1 MEESSQ
7 NKRGIF
13 LRGFFKFARRFLNIA
28 LSALFLVLAACALSF
43 FFDLSV
49 PAPSRMRAQILSLAQ
64 NFGIKIEAE
73 EIRAALNGRLCF
85 TDLKV
90 SFANS
95 KEPLFTAKNLKA
107 DFNIFKL
114 LGGRL
119 GLRALY
125 LQGCDIYS
133 GFGGNSIS
141 PVFENLSLNAYK
153 QGDFYKISFAN
164 FYFEK
169 LCVSLCGNVSETFLI
184 ENLSA
189 SEGSSKNSF
198 KQWDDFCEKAHISK
212 QYLKTFNFPA
222 ANIEFDIEKDGSA
235 RAFLR
240 ANSLGFSIGVSGGTL
255 KFADFTSLLSYEK
268 KGGRHLASVE
278 ILSSGADFGGNILA
292 KSCKAFANFN
302 LNEMRLLNIHASL
315 SNLNIYGAEIGYAE
329 IMKDSMGLADVRTL
343 KTSLDGLKSFLKI
356 GGGRLDA
363 AFSGGIEDF
372 SVKLNGNF
380 LPEPL
385 LKCSLIPEAEE
396 LGWFKFSDSGVN
408 LSGGARIKIGA
419 ETKTP
424 SVECGMFLD
433 IQNSL
438 LFGVDASSLSG
449 DVCYNSESGDFWAR
463 DARAVS
469 KEGWVVDA
477 DIYQNLKTFDYKF
490 MISGSLRPSSISHFM
505 EQWWKDVFED
515 FKFVKDFPHADI
527 VVYGT
532 WGNPEIMDVYGF
544 VSLKNAYRNDVLFED
559 ASLVVWVNPSRIS
572 IFDLYVG
579 NAGRTLTGALNWVY
593 FSGRLDSYNE
603 NRIYADSTLNREEL
617 IAMGGEKV
625 KENLE
630 ILDFDEAP
638 KISLNL
644 LMKNPSREKNAPDIM
659 NLDYECAGNTRAG
672 KFELQDLK
680 FKSYIYGDD
689 IYLYEMDFGIA
700 SGHGSGDVFVGKR
713 DGKDYFSANL
723 DIERANQQ
731 KFMDVLLGLSK
742 SPKEKKNGAD
752 TDAGLENSKYGL
764 LNASV
769 DISGFSDFL
778 ETFKGKGKMLLEN
791 PKLAT
796 INLFGLFSRLTSVL
810 RLPVGSFEL
819 SKAESPFE
827 IEDAQISFDDIKIT
841 GPAAK
846 IIGKARY
853 DFDKDAINANLIF
866 SPFSEVKTPLVSQ
879 IMSVV
884 NPISSLA
891 EIEVRGNFDNPDVS
905 INLRPL
911 NVFKS
916 DESIMEKFE
925 RKMDAEEEGRK
936 KSE

>member
-1 MEESSQ
+1 MEECPD
-7 NKRGIF
+7 NKRDVF
-13 LRGFFKFARRFLNIA
+13 LRGFLKFARRALNIV
-28 LSALFLVLAACALSF
+28 LSALVLGLAACILSF
-43 FFDLSV
+43 FFDLSM
-49 PAPSRMRAQILSLAQ
+49 PMPSRMREQILSLAQ
-64 NFGIKIEAE
+64 NFGINIEAE
-73 EIRAALNGRLCF
+73 EIRVSLNGRLDF
-85 TDLKV
+85 SEFKV
-90 SFANS
+90 SFINS
-95 KEPLFTAKNLKA
+95 QKPLFTAKNLKA
-107 DFNIFKL
+107 DFEILKL
-114 LGGRL
+114 LRGRL

-133 GFGGNSIS
+133 GFGGNSNFPI
-141 PVFENLSLNAYK
+141 FENLSLNAFK
-153 QGDFYKISFAN
+153 RGDFYKISFAN

-169 LCVSLCGNVSETFLI
+169 LCVSLCGNVSEQFLL
-184 ENLSA
+184 ENLSGG
-189 SEGSSKNSF
+189 EGSSKNSF
-198 KQWDDFCEKAHISK
+198 KQWDDFCEKAHFSK

-222 ANIEFDIEKDGSA
+222 ANIEFDIEKDGLA

-240 ANSLGFSIGVSGGTL
+240 ANSSGFSVDVSGRTL
-255 KFADFTSLLSYEK
+255 KFSDFASFLSYEK
-268 KGGRHLASVE
+268 KGGRHLVSAE
-278 ILSSGADFGGNILA
+278 ILSTGADFGGEVLA
-292 KSCKAFANFN
+292 KSCKAFANLD

-315 SNLNIYGAEIGYAE
+315 SNLNVYGAEIDYAE
-329 IMKDSMGLADVRTL
+329 IMKDALNLADIKTL
-343 KTSLDGLKSFLKI
+343 RTSLDGLKSFWKI
-356 GGGRLDA
+356 RGGSFGA
-363 AFSGGIEDF
+363 EFTGSVEDF
-372 SVKLNGNF
+372 NVKLSGNF
-380 LPEPL
+380 SPEPL

-396 LGWFKFSDSGVN
+396 LGWFRFSDSGIF
-408 LSGGARIKIGA
+408 LDGGAKVKIDA

-424 SVECGMFLD
+424 SVECKMFLD

-438 LFGVDASSLSG
+438 LFGVDAKSLSG
-449 DVCYNSESGDFWAR
+449 DVCYDSKSGDFWATC
-463 DARAVS
+463 ARAVS
-469 KEGWVVDA
+469 TEGWIVDA

-490 MISGSLRPSSISHFM
+490 MISGSLRPSAINHFM
-505 EQWWKDVFED
+505 EEWWKDVFGD
-515 FKFVKDFPHADI
+515 FKFVKDFPCADI

-532 WGNPEIMDVYGF
+532 WGNPEFMDVYGF
-544 VSLKNAYRNDVLFED
+544 VSLQNAYRNNVLFDE
-559 ASLVVWVNPSRIS
+559 ASLVVWVNPARIS
-572 IFDLYVG
+572 IFDLYVR
-579 NAGRTLTGALNWVY
+579 NADRTLTGALDWAY
-593 FSGRLDSYNE
+593 FSKKLDSYNE
-603 NRIYADSTLNREEL
+603 NRIFARSTLNREEL

-625 KENLE
+625 KESLE

-644 LMKNPSREKNAPDIM
+644 LMKNPNREKNAPDIM

-672 KFELQDLK
+672 KFELQNLK
-680 FKSYIYGDD
+680 FKSYILGDD
-689 IYLYEMDFGIA
+689 IYLSEMDFGIA
-700 SGHGSGDVFVGKR
+700 NGRGAGEVFVGKR
-713 DGKDYFSANL
+713 DGKDYFSAKLN
-723 DIERANQQ
+723 IEKANQQ

-742 SPKEKKNGAD
+742 SPNEKKAVVED
-752 TDAGLENSKYGL
+752 EAGFENSKYGV
-764 LNASV
+764 LNANI

-778 ETFKGKGKMLLEN
+778 ESFKGKGEIFLEN

-796 INLFGLFSRLTSVL
+796 INIFGLFSRLTSVL

-819 SKAESPFE
+819 SYAESPFE

-853 DFDKDAINANLIF
+853 DFGKDLINANLIF

-891 EIEVRGNFDNPDVS
+891 EVEVRGNFDNPDIS

-925 RKMDAEEEGRK
+925 KKMDAEESGRK